1 MKAHKGVLSANTMPG
16 GMNMQ
21 TSNRRAR
28 FGRWF
33 LLIWALAVLAMM
45 LAGTL
50 GKEPQPRYDG
60 ATFVWTEAGR
70 GHV

>member
-28 FGRWF
+28 FGRWL
-33 LLIWALAVLAMM
+33 LLIWALAVLALM
-45 LAGTL
+45 LTAAL
-50 GKEPQPRYDG
+50 RKESRPRYDG
-60 ATFVWTEAGR
+60 ATFVYMQAGR
-70 GHV
+70 SHG

>member
-1 MKAHKGVLSANTMPG
+1 
-16 GMNMQ
+16 MQ
-21 TSNRRAR
+21 RSNRRVR

-33 LLIWALAVLAMM
+33 LFIWALAVLALM
-45 LAGTL
+45 LVGVL
-50 GKEPQPRYDG
+50 GKEPEPRYDG